1 MKKIEFQWPRSF
13 IRYNRLN
20 MSSPFKSGSRYEC
33 NQGGGMKI
41 TIISMND
48 ERNYHQDGRY
58 VRTGDIIYV
67 YDHNDKVGQMKQY
80 SDDMWNSEW
89 KSID

>member
-1 MKKIEFQWPRSF
+1 MILKDIDVTKD
-13 IRYNRLN
+13 N
-20 MSSPFKSGSRYEC
+20 MSSPFKAGSRYEC

-48 ERNYHQDGRY
+48 ERNFHPSGRY
-58 VRTGDIIYV
+58 RRTGDIIYV
-67 YDHNDKVGQMKQY
+67 YDHNGKVGQMKQY

-89 KSID
+89 KSIDD